1 LDGISD
7 SYMGEVSTKHVG
19 NEPRQR
25 DLLVDTERKRHPLK
39 ADYCSARRADADV
52 VTGEVFKP

>member
-1 LDGISD
+1 MTNATACEAVDGVSD

-25 DLLVDTERKRHPLK
+25 DLFVNTERKRHPLK
-39 ADYCSARRADADV
+39 ADH
-52 VTGEVFKP
+52 